1 MSSSISRSQQK
12 QPKEPAAP
20 KLPTSLA
27 VARLPAHDLED
38 DRTYRSMA
46 FTGIDLSD
54 RDVEIADFE
63 GCRLVDTGFA
73 GTRLRRADFVDVE
86 FERCDLSTMAAR
98 MTTMRRSRVSSSRLT
113 GTTWTECA
121 FRDVLFDGCRADLV
135 GFRFST
141 FTGTVFRDCS
151 MSEANFQNADL
162 RGVRFER
169 CDLTRAQFSQAQMD
183 GARFADCILTGIGGV
198 TAFNGAIVR
207 SQDAQGLLYVLA
219 GALGISIEQ

>member
-1 MSSSISRSQQK
+1 MPPSDSRSQLK
-12 QPKEPAAP
+12 RPKEPAAP
-20 KLPTSLA
+20 KMPRSLA
-27 VARLPAHDLED
+27 VARLPEHDLED

-46 FTGIDLSD
+46 FTGIDLSS

-73 GTRLRRADFVDVE
+73 GTRLHRAGFVDVE

-98 MTTMRRSRVSSSRLT
+98 MSTVQRGRVSSSRLT
-113 GTTWTECA
+113 GTAWTECA
-121 FRDVLFDGCRADLV
+121 FRDVLFDGCRADLAR
-135 GFRFST
+135 FRFST

-151 MSEANFQNADL
+151 MPEADFQNADL

-169 CDLTRAQFSQAQMD
+169 CDLTRAQFSQAQMG
-183 GARFADCILTGIGGV
+183 GAHFADCTLVGIGGV
-198 TAFNGAIVR
+198 TSLKGAIVR

-219 GALGISIEQ
+219 GAMGITIEE